1 LRPKLRAWRR
11 QGADVWNRYF
21 RLLVGVVLLVGIF
34 GCGYQLSGDSHF
46 LPQDVH
52 TIYVE
57 PFINRSRDVGIEKE
71 LTSALRSEFYRRGPL
86 RLVDRPDQADAILTG
101 VIRHFDSL
109 IASAN
114 RKDEVLQYEATLT
127 LDATLR
133 RREPGEILWRTQGTR
148 LTEIYAGSRAAVVT
162 TSAEFKTG
170 TLNALDVR
178 RMTDIQLT
186 ETEIRA
192 VREQLIERFAREVRQ
207 RLMEMF

>member
-1 LRPKLRAWRR
+1 MEH
-11 QGADVWNRYF
+11 GAKIWHRHLCLFVHA
-21 RLLVGVVLLVGIF
+21 VLLLGLS
-34 GCGYQLSGDSHF
+34 GCGYRLAGDSDF
-46 LPQDVH
+46 LPKDVR

-57 PFINRSRDVGIEKE
+57 PFINRSRDIGIEKE

-86 RLVDRPDQADAILTG
+86 RLVDQPDQADAILTG
-101 VIRHFDSL
+101 VIRHFDSQ
-109 IASAN
+109 IASVN

-133 RREPGEILWRTQGTR
+133 RREPSEVLWRTQGTR

-162 TSAEFKTG
+162 TSAEFKRE
-170 TLNALDVR
+170 TLNAVDVR

-192 VREQLIERFAREVRQ
+192 VREQLIERFAREMRQ
-207 RLMEMF
+207 RLLEMF

>member
-1 LRPKLRAWRR
+1 MVA
-11 QGADVWNRYF
+11 
-21 RLLVGVVLLVGIF
+21 LLLAVS
-34 GCGYQLSGDSHF
+34 GCGYRLLGDSDF
-46 LPQDVH
+46 LPKDVR

-57 PFINRSRDVGIEKE
+57 PFINRSRDIGIEKE

-86 RLVDRPDQADAILTG
+86 RLVDQPDQADAILTG
-101 VIRHFDSL
+101 VVRRFDSQV
-109 IASAN
+109 ASVN
-114 RKDEVLQYEATLT
+114 RKDEVLQYEASLT

-133 RREPGEILWRTQGTR
+133 RREPSEILWRTQGTR

-162 TSAEFKTG
+162 TSAEFKTR

-192 VREQLIERFAREVRQ
+192 MREQLIERFASEVRQ
-207 RLMEMF
+207 RIMEMF